1 VERVPPA
8 ARRAALLLAVEA
20 VGLAV
25 VGVVLAVATA
35 VGEPT
40 DRALSFVVA
49 GFAIATAGVLLLLA
63 RAVDRRRG
71 WARSPAVVLQLL
83 ALPVGVGLL
92 QGGVW
97 AAGVPVLLLA
107 AGTLTQLAM
116 SGAPSETEA

>member
-1 VERVPPA
+1 V
-8 ARRAALLLAVEA
+8 LLAVEGVA
-20 VGLAV
+20 LLV
-25 VGVVLAVATA
+25 VGIVFAVATA
-35 VGEPT
+35 VGSPT
-40 DRALSFVVA
+40 DRALSFTVA
-49 GFAIATAGVLLLLA
+49 GFAVGTGLVLLLLA

-107 AGTLTQLAM
+107 AATLWQIAAA
-116 SGAPSETEA
+116 GAAFAAEG